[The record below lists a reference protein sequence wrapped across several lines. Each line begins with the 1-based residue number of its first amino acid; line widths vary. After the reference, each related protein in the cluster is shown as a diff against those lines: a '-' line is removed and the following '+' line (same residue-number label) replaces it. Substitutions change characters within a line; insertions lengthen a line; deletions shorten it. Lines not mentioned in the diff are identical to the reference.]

1 MVIIFSYFFYAA
13 ITQILIV
20 SAIE

>member
-1 MVIIFSYFFYAA
+1 MVV

-20 SAIE
+20 RYQDYF